1 MSLNKA
7 PENNVFYRNQNW
19 HYPKIVRGEGIYLYD
34 DKGNKYIDGCSGS
47 AVANIGHGNEE
58 IAEVAAQQI
67 KKVAFTHLSRFTAE
81 PIEECARK
89 VAEMTP
95 RDLNHVY
102 FVSGGSEATEACIK
116 LARQYFKERD
126 GKTSKW
132 KVISR
137 WTSYHGATIG
147 ALSMSGT
154 IGRRKIYDPYL
165 CDFPKINQAYCY
177 RCPYR
182 SEYPKCGVACAYEL
196 EREILRWGPE
206 NVAAFIAEPV
216 IGSAAPAVHPPQEYF
231 KVVRE
236 ICSKYDV
243 LLIIDEV
250 MMGFGRTGKNFGIDH
265 YGIVPDLMACAK
277 GMSCGYT
284 PLGAAV
290 ANEEVFQTIMVKGS
304 GHFIHGHTYGANPL
318 SCAIG
323 SKVLDILKRDKL
335 VENSAVQ
342 GEYLLNRF
350 KELYKYPIVGD
361 VRGKGLMFGIEFVKD
376 QDTREPFDPS
386 DKVNYRVTVNC
397 LEEGLV
403 PYPGSGSVDGIRGD
417 HILLAPPITLTREEA
432 DLVFEKLDR
441 AIARISKELVRHT
454 CC

>member
-7 PENNVFYRNQNW
+7 PVNNVFYRNQNW

-34 DKGNKYIDGCSGS
+34 DKGKQYIDGCSGS

-58 IAEVAAQQI
+58 VARAAADQI

-95 RDLNHVY
+95 GDLDHVY
-102 FVSGGSEATEACIK
+102 FVSGGSEATETCIK
-116 LARQYFKERD
+116 LARQYYKERD

-137 WTSYHGATIG
+137 WTSYHGATMG

-177 RCPYR
+177 RCPYK
-182 SEYPKCGVACAYEL
+182 SKYPECGLACAYEL
-196 EREILRWGPE
+196 EKEILKWGPE

-216 IGSAAPAVHPPQEYF
+216 IGSAAPGAHPPKEYF
-231 KVVRE
+231 KIIRD
-236 ICSKYDV
+236 ICTKYDV
-243 LLIIDEV
+243 LFIIDEV
-250 MMGFGRTGKNFGIDH
+250 MMGFGRTGRNFGVDH
-265 YGIVPDLMACAK
+265 YGVIPDLMACAK

-290 ANEEVFQTIMVKGS
+290 ANDEVFSTIMVKGS
-304 GHFIHGHTYGANPL
+304 GQFIHGHTYGGNPL

-323 SKVLDILKRDKL
+323 SKVLDIIKRDNL
-335 VENSAVQ
+335 VENAAVQ
-342 GEYLLNRF
+342 GEYILNRMQG
-350 KELYKYPIVGD
+350 LCKYPIVGN
-361 VRGKGLMFGIEFVKD
+361 VRGKGLMLGVEFVKD
-376 QDTREPFDPS
+376 KDSKEPFDPS
-386 DKVNYRVTVNC
+386 EKINSKVTVNC

-417 HILLAPPITLTREEA
+417 HILLAPPITITRQEA
-432 DLVFEKLDR
+432 DLFCDKLER
-441 AIARISKELVRHT
+441 AIAKTSEQILG
-454 CC
+454 